1 MMLIKRI
8 CQECL
13 VWIQYARYY
22 AAKPGDV
29 FRVIR
34 PSPFAGMAFHYR
46 QVIDSNV
53 KVLYDK

>member
-1 MMLIKRI
+1 MDP
-8 CQECL
+8 
-13 VWIQYARYY
+13 VARYY

-29 FRVIR
+29 FRIIR

-53 KVLYDK
+53 KILYDK